1 MSMDSQNLKIFAIL
15 EQIEQTIENSP
26 RPKLGGGNKRLVD
39 MDEIMDLMG
48 DLKVTIPEDIRRANS
63 VMLEAQTMT
72 DNAADHA
79 RDLVEKAQRQADKV
93 ISEANSTAQQLVVKA
108 KDEYERLVSEDEIYQ
123 EAQKRAQLLAA
134 KAEFNA
140 NVVYENAKLY
150 ADQVLQDL
158 ERFLVEYEQ
167 LVKQNRRELDARA
180 PQPVQAAASV
190 PASQAPVAAPV
201 KAERHPLKA
210 VAPLKKQPAEEEFD
224 DLDDEDEEEAQTG
237 GFLSGL
243 FGRRKKKVD
252 EEDFDDEEE

>member
-1 MSMDSQNLKIFAIL
+1 MSIDSQNLKIFAIL

-26 RPKLGGGNKRLVD
+26 RPKIGGGNKRLVD

-63 VMLEAQTMT
+63 VMLEAQNMT

-79 RDLVEKAQRQADKV
+79 RDIVEKAQRQADKLV
-93 ISEANSTAQQLVVKA
+93 ADANSASQQMVVKA
-108 KDEYERLVSEDEIYQ
+108 KDEYERLVSEDEIYL

-167 LVKQNRRELDARA
+167 LVKRNRKDLDARA
-180 PQPVQAAASV
+180 PQPQPVQSSASTASV
-190 PASQAPVAAPV
+190 PRSAAPVAAPI
-201 KAERHPLKA
+201 KHAAKPA
-210 VAPLKKQPAEEEFD
+210 SLKKQPEEDLED
-224 DLDDEDEEEAQTG
+224 DDFDEDEEEEKSG

-243 FGRRKKKVD
+243 FGHRKKKIEDEDFED
-252 EEDFDDEEE
+252 EE

>member
-1 MSMDSQNLKIFAIL
+1 MSIDSQNLKIFAIL

-26 RPKLGGGNKRLVD
+26 RPKIGGGNKRLVD
-39 MDEIMDLMG
+39 VDEIMDLMG

-63 VMLEAQTMT
+63 VMLEAQNMT

-79 RDLVEKAQRQADKV
+79 RDIVEKAQRQADKLV
-93 ISEANSTAQQLVVKA
+93 AEANSTAQQLVVKA

-123 EAQKRAQLLAA
+123 EAQKRSQLLAA

-167 LVKQNRRELDARA
+167 LVKQNRKDLDARA
-180 PQPVQAAASV
+180 PQPQPIQPAAAV
-190 PASQAPVAAPV
+190 PVSKSAAPVAAPI
-201 KAERHPLKA
+201 KPIAKP
-210 VAPLKKQPAEEEFD
+210 APVKKQPEED
-224 DLDDEDEEEAQTG
+224 PDDEDFDEDDEEEKGG

-243 FGRRKKKVD
+243 FGHRKKKIED
-252 EEDFDDEEE
+252 EDFDDEE

>member
-1 MSMDSQNLKIFAIL
+1 MSVDSQNLKIFAIL

-26 RPKLGGGNKRLVD
+26 RPKIGGGNKRLVD
-39 MDEIMDLMG
+39 VDEIMDLMG

-63 VMLEAQTMT
+63 VMLEAQNMT

-79 RDLVEKAQRQADKV
+79 RDIVEKAQRQADKLV
-93 ISEANSTAQQLVVKA
+93 ADANSASQQMLVKA
-108 KDEYERLVSEDEIYQ
+108 KDEYERLVSEDEIYL

-167 LVKQNRRELDARA
+167 LVKQNRKNLDARA
-180 PQPVQAAASV
+180 PQPQPVQQSASTASV
-190 PASQAPVAAPV
+190 SRSAVPVAAPV
-201 KAERHPLKA
+201 KP
-210 VAPLKKQPAEEEFD
+210 VAKPASLKKQAEE
-224 DLDDEDEEEAQTG
+224 DLDDEDFDDDEEEKGG
-237 GFLSGL
+237 GFLSSL
-243 FGRRKKKVD
+243 FGHRKKKIED
-252 EEDFDDEEE
+252 EDFDDEE

>member
-26 RPKLGGGNKRLVD
+26 RPKIGGGNKRMVD
-39 MDEIMDLMG
+39 VDEIMDLMG

-63 VMLEAQTMT
+63 VMLEARTMT
-72 DNAADHA
+72 DNAEDHA
-79 RDLVEKAQRQADKV
+79 RDVVEKAQKQADKLLA
-93 ISEANSTAQQLVVKA
+93 EANATAQQIVVKA

-158 ERFLVEYEQ
+158 ERFLAEYEQ
-167 LVKQNRRELDARA
+167 LVKQNRKELDARA
-180 PQPVQAAASV
+180 PQPVQTAPAASAA
-190 PASQAPVAAPV
+190 PAAAPVAAPARAAAARPAPAK
-201 KAERHPLKA
+201 KAR
-210 VAPLKKQPAEEEFD
+210 VEELD
-224 DLDDEDEEEAQTG
+224 DDFDDEDDEELPG

-243 FGRRKKKVD
+243 FGRKKKKLED
-252 EEDFDDEEE
+252 DFDDEE

>member
-1 MSMDSQNLKIFAIL
+1 MSIDSQNLKIFAIL

-26 RPKLGGGNKRLVD
+26 RPKIGGGNKRLVD
-39 MDEIMDLMG
+39 VDEIMDLMG

-63 VMLEAQTMT
+63 VMLEAQNMT

-79 RDLVEKAQRQADKV
+79 RDIVEKAQRQADKLV
-93 ISEANSTAQQLVVKA
+93 ADANSTAQQLVVKA

-123 EAQKRAQLLAA
+123 EAQKRSQLLAA

-167 LVKQNRRELDARA
+167 LVKQNRKDLDARA
-180 PQPVQAAASV
+180 PQPKPIQPAAAAPVSKS
-190 PASQAPVAAPV
+190 AAPVATPIKPIAKPTPV
-201 KAERHPLKA
+201 
-210 VAPLKKQPAEEEFD
+210 KKQPEKDPDDEDFD
-224 DLDDEDEEEAQTG
+224 EEDEEEKGG

-243 FGRRKKKVD
+243 FGHRKKKIED
-252 EEDFDDEEE
+252 EDFDEE

>member
-1 MSMDSQNLKIFAIL
+1 MSIDSQNLKIFAIL

-26 RPKLGGGNKRLVD
+26 RPKIGGGNKRLVD
-39 MDEIMDLMG
+39 VDEIMDLMG

-63 VMLEAQTMT
+63 VMLEAQNMT

-79 RDLVEKAQRQADKV
+79 RDIVEKAQRQADKLV
-93 ISEANSTAQQLVVKA
+93 ADANSASQQMLVKA
-108 KDEYERLVSEDEIYQ
+108 KDEYERLVSEDEIYL

-167 LVKQNRRELDARA
+167 LVKQNRKNLDARA
-180 PQPVQAAASV
+180 PQPQPVQQSASTASV
-190 PASQAPVAAPV
+190 SRSAVPVTAPV
-201 KAERHPLKA
+201 KP
-210 VAPLKKQPAEEEFD
+210 VAKPASLKKQAEE
-224 DLDDEDEEEAQTG
+224 DLDDEDFDDDEEEKGG
-237 GFLSGL
+237 GFLSSL
-243 FGRRKKKVD
+243 FGHRKKKIED
-252 EEDFDDEEE
+252 EDFDDEE